1 MAGRTLSGG
10 AVVRAEANHGFVSNA
25 QRFELG
31 AQTPDL
37 FVHRGETGV
46 VVLRVFGLV
55 VVYFTIFWSADDG
68 GVRGVKPDGGKERR
82 LFFGGVLNEGKG
94 AVHDDA

>member
-1 MAGRTLSGG
+1 MTGG
-10 AVVRAEANHGFVSNA
+10 AVVRAEKNHGVVGNA
-25 QRFELG
+25 ERFELG
-31 AQTPDL
+31 AKTSDL
-37 FVHRGETGV
+37 FVHRSETGV

-55 VVYFTIFWSADDG
+55 VIHFTIFRSAYDG

-82 LFFGGVLNEGKG
+82 LFSGGVLNEGKG

>member
-1 MAGRTLSGG
+1 MAGG
-10 AVVRAEANHGFVSNA
+10 AVVRAEANHGIVINA

-31 AQTPDL
+31 AKTSDL

-46 VVLRVFGLV
+46 VVLRVFRLGV
-55 VVYFTIFWSADDG
+55 IHFTIFWSAYDG
-68 GVRGVKPDGGKERR
+68 GVRGVKPDGCKERR

-94 AVHDDA
+94 AVHNDA